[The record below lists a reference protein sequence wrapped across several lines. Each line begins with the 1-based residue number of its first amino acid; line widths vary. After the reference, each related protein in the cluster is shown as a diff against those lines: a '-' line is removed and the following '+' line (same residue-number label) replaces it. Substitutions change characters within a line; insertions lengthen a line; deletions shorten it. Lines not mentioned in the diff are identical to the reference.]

1 MYAYSNGNYSKTKYE
16 KREEKTYFESL
27 RRKRRAR
34 ERERGQERKRKQRS
48 ALIIARKP
56 VVESKL

>member
-34 ERERGQERKRKQRS
+34 EREGQERKRKQRS